1 MTSIKKKYKVKY
13 KNILKLLIILLI
25 PIVVLNMYKSI
36 NTNNK
41 PNKNNNNKIEKK
53 IKTKET
59 FKLDYSK
66 SVEIPNNILEIVNN
80 SDPSIVI
87 SDENGK
93 VLASRKEHDRRE
105 GASTTKVFVGYAALN
120 LLDLEK
126 DKIIGTQYSLDECNP
141 YCRNNI
147 EVGSEL
153 NVIDAATYVFPDSA
167 NSVATDISIAIGKK
181 YYKVNNDQEAE
192 QKGLEKINEFI
203 KEIGCT
209 NTHLGNANGLNTTPN
224 DNDNNFD
231 INTGYP
237 KDNCIDGIS
246 ANDLALITTLAMK
259 DKNFR
264 DRIKNNDKLLYIKA
278 GKGIFCHGVWQF
290 NYKNKLYYI
299 SLLGINCNKGDDKS
313 ILINELYNWTIK
325 ELI

>member
-1 MTSIKKKYKVKY
+1 MTNTKKKYKVKY

-25 PIVVLNMYKSI
+25 PIVVLNMYKNQTHNKI
-36 NTNNK
+36 IKKTNS
-41 PNKNNNNKIEKK
+41 NKIEKK
-53 IKTKET
+53 VKTKET

-66 SVEIPNNILEIVNN
+66 SVEIPNSILDLVKN
-80 SDPSIVI
+80 SNPSIVI

-153 NVIDAATYVFPDSA
+153 NIVEAATYVFPDSA

-203 KEIGCT
+203 KEKGCT

-237 KDNCIDGIS
+237 KENCIDGIS

-264 DRIKNNDKLLYIKA
+264 NGINNNDKLLYIKA
-278 GKGIFCHGVWQF
+278 GKGFFCHGVWQF

-299 SLLGINCNKGDDKS
+299 SLLGINCNKGDDKNK
-313 ILINELYNWTIK
+313 LINELYNWAIK